1 MIKMTKLLMSILFLL
16 LYSTIIAQEN
26 TNIKIIEKPIV
37 YNKERE
43 KLSVAYLKER
53 HGIIQE
59 NATIVPK
66 IIVLHYTAG
75 GNINSNFNYF
85 NAVEIEHARKLNKD
99 QSKLNVSAHYLID
112 RDGTIY
118 HLVPDTLFA
127 RHTIGLNYCAIGI
140 ENIGSKESPLT
151 NQQVLA
157 NSNLIRYLSKKH
169 QIEYVIGHSEY
180 INFRKSNLWK
190 ETNSNYITYK
200 ADPGDQFLI
209 DVRKLITDLKLKYQP

>member
-1 MIKMTKLLMSILFLL
+1 MRKILMSIVCILL
-16 LYSTIIAQEN
+16 CSTIIAQEN
-26 TNIKIIEKPIV
+26 TNIKIIEKPIL

-43 KLSVAYLKER
+43 KLSVTYLKER
-53 HGIIQE
+53 HGINQD

-75 GNINSNFNYF
+75 GGINSNFNYF
-85 NAVEIEHARKLNKD
+85 NGVEIEHARKLNKD
-99 QSKLNVSAHYLID
+99 QSTLNVSAHYLID

-127 RHTIGLNYCAIGI
+127 RHTIGLNYCSIGI
-140 ENIGSKESPLT
+140 ENIGSKELPLT

-180 INFRKSNLWK
+180 VKFRKSNLWK

-209 DVRKLITDLKLKYQP
+209 EVRKLIIDLNLKYQP